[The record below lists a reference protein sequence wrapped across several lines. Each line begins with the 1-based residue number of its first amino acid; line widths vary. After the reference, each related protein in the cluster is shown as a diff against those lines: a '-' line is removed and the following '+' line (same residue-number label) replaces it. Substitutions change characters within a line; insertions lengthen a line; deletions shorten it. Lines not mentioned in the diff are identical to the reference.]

1 MRRFYESGKQR
12 ELVILLSENWLQPL
26 IKSMGEQ
33 TLSTEQESILESYRP
48 LESEQEAN
56 LAIELH
62 KLKTYCDKVLKKE
75 NIARSPANTNAD
87 GSPKAIES
95 CPVLGEL
102 EFLL

>member
-1 MRRFYESGKQR
+1 MS
-12 ELVILLSENWLQPL
+12 
-26 IKSMGEQ
+26 EQ

-62 KLKTYCDKVLKKE
+62 KFKTYSDKVLKKE

-102 EFLL
+102 EFL